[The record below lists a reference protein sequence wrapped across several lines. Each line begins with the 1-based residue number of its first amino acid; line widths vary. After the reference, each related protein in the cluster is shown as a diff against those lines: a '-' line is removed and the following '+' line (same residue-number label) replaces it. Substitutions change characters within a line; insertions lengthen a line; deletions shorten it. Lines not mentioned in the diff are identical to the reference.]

1 MEFDLGKFN
10 LSELEYLTNEEF
22 KSLYTIIKGEVRQL
36 EIEMNRVTIL
46 IDLLNR
52 KEELLN
58 EVTEGHTRIRSYK
71 DNMVVDP
78 PDTVIISSRSDN
90 ITIEVEMFAVALKA
104 IVVIVMELIIL
115 FGLSIFLLFIDFRTT
130 VLFYH

>member
-10 LSELEYLTNEEF
+10 LSELECLTNEEF
-22 KSLYTIIKGEVRQL
+22 KSLRTTMEGEVRQL

-71 DNMVVDP
+71 DYIVVDP

-90 ITIEVEMFAVALKA
+90 ITIEVEDIDSNKSESIPNSLT
-104 IVVIVMELIIL
+104 ESLITEKIQNATNT
-115 FGLSIFLLFIDFRTT
+115 DAEE
-130 VLFYH
+130 H